1 MLNSLQILDSTF
13 CEDCGN
19 WDHTQVWPSLWGGST
34 EYKIYEN
41 LCLTV
46 TDFQLSNSLCKIFT
60 KFQIRLPNIKFI
72 FIPSMFLS
80 NLLIKVKYLQINWDL
95 RPGLNVKYWWRHYCA
110 AEVECV
116 WFTTDKTL
124 RLHHWIGL
132 GPSRGLTWFIFHNL
146 LMHFLY
152 WKPTVSIL
160 WYIHF

>member
-1 MLNSLQILDSTF
+1 
-13 CEDCGN
+13 
-19 WDHTQVWPSLWGGST
+19 
-34 EYKIYEN
+34 
-41 LCLTV
+41 
-46 TDFQLSNSLCKIFT
+46 
-60 KFQIRLPNIKFI
+60 
-72 FIPSMFLS
+72 MFFS

-95 RPGLNVKYWWRHYCA
+95 RPGLNVKYWRRHYCA

-160 WYIHF
+160 WFIIYLFPFLSFWFDIHDEMRMTDHRLVTSKPKMQTWKQLKYFFGNKEKLRSSHVTKRSIF